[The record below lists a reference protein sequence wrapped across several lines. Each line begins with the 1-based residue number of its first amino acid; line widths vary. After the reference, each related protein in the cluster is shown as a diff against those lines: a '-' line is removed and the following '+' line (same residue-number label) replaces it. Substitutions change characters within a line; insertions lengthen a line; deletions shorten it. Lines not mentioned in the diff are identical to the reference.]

1 MAEERDVRFVTE
13 ESFDFGILSPSD
25 SQEEEEDEESPAG
38 AGARGGSGRWSPLS
52 GARLEE
58 MVREATRL
66 AAQLEQCHLP
76 PPAPPGPP
84 PNPRSPRSPRRETF
98 VVKDSPVRAL
108 LPTVESRGTPPPA
121 ATTTTRPPAKPRG
134 PPAATSIPSTR
145 KVSPSCHPT
154 AAPKGPPRA
163 RVPPPSRVGPP
174 PRPCPPQGQG
184 AGARGKS
191 EPLQAGT
198 SGTGSAGGDM
208 GSSLGWGHPRQGLGC
223 PHCTPTPSPPHS
235 PLSPGQSKVRG
246 AAAPCPPAARQ
257 PRTRATTVPSSR
269 PPAPSAIPRA
279 PGRTPAGGAAAG
291 GRAPAPRGG
300 GVARTAPPAAGS
312 GCKPGPPSSRL
323 RPPRKT
329 AVSSTPR

>member
-66 AAQLEQCHLP
+66 AAQLERCHLP

-84 PNPRSPRSPRRETF
+84 PAPRSPRSPRRETF

-108 LPTVESRGTPPPA
+108 LPTVESRGTPPHA

-134 PPAATSIPSTR
+134 APTATNVPSTR

-184 AGARGKS
+184 AGTRGKS

-198 SGTGSAGGDM
+198 SGQ
-208 GSSLGWGHPRQGLGC
+208 P
-223 PHCTPTPSPPHS
+223 
-235 PLSPGQSKVRG
+235 KVRG

-257 PRTRATTVPSSR
+257 PRARATVVPVPSSR

-291 GRAPAPRGG
+291 GRAPAPRGA
-300 GVARTAPPAAGS
+300 GVARAAPPAAGS